1 MQEPITYTLDHAT
14 STVNLNLTPDRLIVN
29 TQGKG
34 LADRPRTI
42 DIPPSDVVNFALVP
56 TISAQNLV
64 GREGAQNVYDASYD
78 SEFIF
83 TYRDADK
90 VATKRVFVN
99 RQDAAFQSFLQALE
113 QARPDASLTHL
124 DPVEAQKQMGVLSAS
139 KALPIII
146 AVMVGIPLLIA
157 LIVLISNVVGK

>member
-1 MQEPITYTLDHAT
+1 MPESITYTLDHAT

-42 DIPPSDVVNFALVP
+42 DIPISNVVNFAIVP
-56 TISAQNLV
+56 TIGAQNLV
-64 GREGAQNVYDASYD
+64 AREGAQNVYDTSYD

-90 VATKRVFVN
+90 VKTKRVFVN
-99 RQDAAFQSFLQALE
+99 SQDVSFQSFLQALE
-113 QARPDASLTHL
+113 KARPDASLTHL
-124 DPVEAQKQMGVLSAS
+124 DPAEAQKQMGVLSAS
-139 KALPIII
+139 KALPIIV
-146 AVMVGIPLLIA
+146 AVIVGIPVLIA
-157 LIVLISNVVGK
+157 LIVLISNVLGR